1 MKENRINSDI
11 SDHAP
16 KAVLPRGQCAAI
28 DSRKISERTCKLY
41 DYQAGWY
48 NDRLCH
54 FAYVRSQE
62 GEVVGCH
69 IRYVDPKGF
78 AWKGVS
84 KGTQLFGQHTGKAG
98 TLIITEGELDCMSV
112 YECLGNSE
120 LRNSVVVSVNSGTG
134 SVKKQIE
141 NNISYILGFER
152 VILFF
157 DDDEPGRKAAKDAAA
172 IIGPKAR
179 LINGFPYNDAN
190 EAWMEGD
197 SAAIKLAISKAHPT
211 KPEGVV
217 YASDLNE
224 KVMNPDKS
232 FGLPYP
238 WGSWNSCTRGM
249 RPGEVHLIA
258 AGTGVGKSL
267 FARSIC
273 YHLCKQDIKCC
284 FIGLEE
290 AVDVTYERMLS
301 EAMMR
306 PFYLLGKEARENCK
320 DDMIAASKTFA
331 HNLLL
336 LDRFGMDDL
345 KSFMA
350 TVKHFVLNEECKVVF
365 LDHFSLLADGIDLR
379 ADQRRAID
387 KAIAELKTLA
397 MELQFCF
404 VIVSHLSR
412 DTGMGKPF
420 EEGGE
425 PHLSHLRGSASLG
438 QIPSYIWMLQRN
450 PMDNKE
456 ETHDPNLTLC
466 HLKKNRETGEVGL
479 MSSITFDQKQY
490 TLRESLHQ

>member
-1 MKENRINSDI
+1 MSNQ
-11 SDHAP
+11 AP
-16 KAVLPRGQCAAI
+16 KAVLPKGEYATI
-28 DSRKISERTCKLY
+28 TSRKISLRTCQLY
-41 DYQAGWY
+41 DYQWGYYRGKLA
-48 NDRLCH
+48 H
-54 FAYVRSQE
+54 FAFVRSQE
-62 GEVVGCH
+62 NEVVGCH
-69 IRYVDPKGF
+69 IRIAEPKTFYWSGE
-78 AWKGVS
+78 S

-120 LRNSVVVSVNSGTG
+120 LRKTAVVSVNSGTG
-134 SVKKQIE
+134 SVKQQVE
-141 NNISYILGFER
+141 NNISYILAFDR
-152 VILFF
+152 VVLFF
-157 DDDEPGRKAAKDAAA
+157 DNDEPGRKAAADAAA

-179 LINGFPYNDAN
+179 LVDGFQYNDAN
-190 EAWMEGD
+190 EAWLAGD
-197 SAAIKLAISKAHPT
+197 SAAIKLAISKAHPH

-224 KVMNPDKS
+224 KVMNPDVS
-232 FGLPYP
+232 RGLPYP

-306 PFYLLGKEARENCK
+306 PFYLMGKHDREECR

-412 DTGMGKPF
+412 DTGLGKPF

-425 PHLSHLRGSASLG
+425 PDLSHLRGSASLG

-450 PMDNKE
+450 PMLHKEDNP
-456 ETHDPNLTLC
+456 DPNLTLC

-479 MSSITFDQKQY
+479 MSSITFDQKRY